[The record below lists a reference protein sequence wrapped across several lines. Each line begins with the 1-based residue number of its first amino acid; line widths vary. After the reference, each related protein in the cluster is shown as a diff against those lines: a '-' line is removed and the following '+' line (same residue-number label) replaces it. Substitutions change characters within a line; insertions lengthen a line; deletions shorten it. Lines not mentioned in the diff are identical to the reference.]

1 MTAVTADDQQ
11 LIKDIVCDI
20 LEVEPDEVTDT
31 SIFTE
36 EHDAD
41 SMRLIEILSAL
52 ELRLNVTIDQAQMAR
67 MVNLEGIYQVIAEI
81 KQ

>member
-52 ELRLNVTIDQAQMAR
+52 ELRLNVTIDQEQMAR

>member
-41 SMRLIEILSAL
+41 SMRLIEILSGL
-52 ELRLNVTIDQAQMAR
+52 ELRLNVTIDQEQMAR

>member
-1 MTAVTADDQQ
+1 MAVIAEDERK
-11 LIKDIVCDI
+11 LIKEVVCNV

-31 SIFTE
+31 SLFTE

-52 ELRLNVTIDQAQMAR
+52 ELALKVTIEQASMPR
-67 MVNLEGIYQVIAEI
+67 MVNLAGIYEVMAEL
-81 KQ
+81 KR

>member
-52 ELRLNVTIDQAQMAR
+52 ELRLNVTIDQEQLAR

>member
-52 ELRLNVTIDQAQMAR
+52 ELRLNVTIDQEQMAR
-67 MVNLEGIYQVIAEI
+67 MINLEGIYQVIAEI